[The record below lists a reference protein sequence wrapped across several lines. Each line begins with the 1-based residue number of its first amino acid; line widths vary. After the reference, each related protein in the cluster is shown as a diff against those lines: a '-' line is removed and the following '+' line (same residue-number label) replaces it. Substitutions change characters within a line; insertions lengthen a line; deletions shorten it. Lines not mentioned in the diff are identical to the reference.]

1 MRLLVR
7 KLHTLLANAA
17 LRAAGRVA
25 CYTPRHFP
33 IAYKLAVVFT
43 LVITG
48 GMATLGIVVA
58 RDQTRLLREQMTEFG
73 QTIVVQVAEASKEP
87 LLAGDR
93 LGLEATL
100 NNLVGKSSV
109 LGAGIYTD
117 EWVPV
122 LKAGLVPE
130 ETAIP
135 PEVWERGSLD
145 WKEPVS
151 GGDSARALASFV
163 ASVVFRDV
171 IAGYAI
177 VTFDRTDMEGAET
190 HTLQA
195 VTGATLMLV
204 LVGIGA
210 SIFLGK
216 RLTRPIDQLMDISRA
231 ISAGNYLMRFNERRN
246 DELGA
251 LMQSMN
257 TMSEGL
263 LRKEQV
269 EQTFSRYVS
278 PNVAREVLAHLE
290 TVQLGGRRVEATVL
304 FADIAGF
311 TSMSETMH
319 PEEVSA
325 LLNEYFSYVADA
337 AHAFNGHVDKYIG
350 DCAMLLFGVPTE
362 DADHLFHA
370 VACGITI
377 QALIAHLNQ
386 QREARG
392 QQQVQFRI
400 GINCGPMLAGNMG
413 SRERMEYTVVGDS
426 VNLGSRLASAGE
438 PGQIVI
444 SEEVQLDPRLMG
456 RVESCKLGTI
466 RLRGKRLPVATY
478 RITGLAHDYDAML
491 AEKLEALLHRDIAA
505 A

>member
-7 KLHTLLANAA
+7 KFKTLLANHALHVAA
-17 LRAAGRVA
+17 RVA
-25 CYTPRHFP
+25 RYTPRHFP

-48 GMATLGIVVA
+48 GMSTLGIVVA
-58 RDQTRLLREQMTEFG
+58 RDQTRLLREQMADFG
-73 QTIVVQVAEASKEP
+73 ATIVSQVAEASKEP

-100 NNLVGKSSV
+100 HNLVGKSRV

-117 EWVPV
+117 ERSPV
-122 LKAGLVPE
+122 LQAGLVPE
-130 ETAIP
+130 EPSMSEQA
-135 PEVWERGSLD
+135 WEQGALD
-145 WKEPVS
+145 WKEPTQ
-151 GGDSARALASFV
+151 DPDTARALASFV
-163 ASVVFRDV
+163 APVMFQDV
-171 IAGYAI
+171 IVGYTI

-210 SIFLGK
+210 SILLGK
-216 RLTRPIDQLMDISRA
+216 RLTRPIHQLMDVSRA
-231 ISAGNYLMRFNERRN
+231 ISAGNYLMRFDERRN

-311 TSMSETMH
+311 TSMSENMH

-325 LLNEYFSYVADA
+325 LLNEYFSYVAEA

-362 DADHLFHA
+362 DPDHLFKA
-370 VACGITI
+370 VACAITI
-377 QALIAHLNQ
+377 QALIGRLNLE
-386 QREARG
+386 RAERG
-392 QQQVQFRI
+392 MQQVQFRI

-426 VNLGSRLASAGE
+426 VNLASRLASAGD

-444 SEEVQLDPRLMG
+444 SEEMQLDPRLVG
-456 RVESCKLGTI
+456 RVETCKLGTI

-478 RITGLAHDYDAML
+478 QITGLADDYDAL
-491 AEKLEALLHRDIAA
+491 LEEKLKALLSGEVAA

>member
-1 MRLLVR
+1 LVR
-7 KLHTLLANAA
+7 KFKALLANAA
-17 LRAAGRVA
+17 LHAAGRVA
-25 CYTPRHFP
+25 RYTPRHFP

-48 GMATLGIVVA
+48 GMSTLGVVVV
-58 RDQTRLLREQMTEFG
+58 RDQTRLLREQMADFG
-73 QTIVVQVAEASKEP
+73 HTIVDQVAEASKEP

-100 NNLVGKSSV
+100 NNLVGKSRV
-109 LGAGIYTD
+109 LGAGVYTD
-117 EWVPV
+117 EGKVA
-122 LKAGLVPE
+122 LKTGLVPLE
-130 ETAIP
+130 P
-135 PEVWERGSLD
+135 SVSLQA
-145 WKEPVS
+145 WKEGPVDWS
-151 GGDSARALASFV
+151 EPVEDSKTPPRALASFIAPV
-163 ASVVFRDV
+163 MFQDV
-171 IAGYAI
+171 IVGYAI
-177 VTFDRTDMEGAET
+177 VTFDRSDMEGAET

-204 LVGIGA
+204 LVGIGT
-210 SIFLGK
+210 SVFLGK
-216 RLTRPIDQLMDISRA
+216 RLTRPIHQLMDVSRA
-231 ISAGNYLMRFNERRN
+231 ISAGNYQMRFDERRN

-311 TSMSETMH
+311 TSLSENMH
-319 PEEVSA
+319 PEDVSA
-325 LLNEYFSYVADA
+325 LLNEYFSYIAEA

-350 DCAMLLFGVPTE
+350 DCAMLLFGVPVE
-362 DADHLFHA
+362 DPDHLFQA

-377 QALIAHLNQ
+377 QNLIQQLNQ
-386 QREARG
+386 QRAARG
-392 QQQVQFRI
+392 LQQVLFRI
-400 GINCGPMLAGNMG
+400 GINSGPMLAGNMG

-426 VNLGSRLASAGE
+426 VNLASRLASAGE
-438 PGQIVI
+438 PGQLVI
-444 SEEVQLDPRLMG
+444 SEEMQLDPRLIG
-456 RVESCKLGTI
+456 RVETRKLGTI

-478 RITGLAHDYDAML
+478 QITGLAADYHPML
-491 AEKLEALLHRDIAA
+491 TEKLEALLSGETAA

>member
-7 KLHTLLANAA
+7 KLKTQLANAA
-17 LRAAGRVA
+17 LQAAARVVR
-25 CYTPRHFP
+25 YTPHHFP

-43 LVITG
+43 LLITG
-48 GMATLGIVVA
+48 GMSTLGVVVV
-58 RDQTRLLREQMTEFG
+58 RDQTRLLREQMADFG
-73 QTIVVQVAEASKEP
+73 QTVVHQVAEASKEP

-117 EWVPV
+117 DGDLV
-122 LKAGLVPE
+122 LQSGLVPFDAGVAMANREQGPLDWE
-130 ETAIP
+130 ETVEDKTP
-135 PEVWERGSLD
+135 
-145 WKEPVS
+145 
-151 GGDSARALASFV
+151 ARALTSFIAPV
-163 ASVVFRDV
+163 TFQDV
-171 IAGYAI
+171 IVGYAL
-177 VTFDRTDMEGAET
+177 VTFDRTDMAGAEA
-190 HTLQA
+190 HTLRA
-195 VTGATLMLV
+195 VTGTTLMLV
-204 LVGIGA
+204 LIGIGA
-210 SIFLGK
+210 SVFLGK
-216 RLTRPIDQLMDISRA
+216 RLTRPINQLMDVSRA
-231 ISAGNYLMRFNERRN
+231 ISAGNYQMRFDERRN

-311 TSMSETMH
+311 TSMSENMH
-319 PEEVSA
+319 PEDVSA
-325 LLNEYFSYVADA
+325 LLNEYFSYIAEA
-337 AHAFNGHVDKYIG
+337 AHAYNGHVDKYIG
-350 DCAMLLFGVPTE
+350 DCAMLLFGVPLE
-362 DADHLFHA
+362 DPDHLFKA
-370 VACGITI
+370 VACGITVQTLI
-377 QALIAHLNQ
+377 QRLNL
-386 QREARG
+386 RRAARG
-392 QQQVQFRI
+392 LKQVQFRI
-400 GINCGPMLAGNMG
+400 GVNCGPMLAGNMG

-426 VNLGSRLASAGE
+426 VNLASRLASAGE
-438 PGQIVI
+438 PGQLVI
-444 SEEVQLDPRLMG
+444 SQEMQLDPRLMG
-456 RVESCKLGTI
+456 RVETRKLGTI

-478 RITGLAHDYDAML
+478 QITRLAPDYQAL
-491 AEKLEALLHRDIAA
+491 LEEKVEALLRSESAA